1 MSRSALSGATVGLC
15 IGGAESLRPS
25 LTPRDTLHQGLVT
38 GLMASSGALLGAG
51 LGGLVG
57 RVTGPRSQGVWLPT
71 VTAGAAV
78 VGAVLQGRRHLSA
91 QADAHEEWGEI
102 DGRPAVGAVVGGAVA
117 AGLAA
122 GAVLGGSELI
132 SSSAE
137 VSRRLP
143 GPTPLW
149 SAGIAGA
156 AVAGT
161 VMLGR
166 MTLARVLNGLA
177 KSGATA
183 DAALVDQTTD
193 PYVSGNASSA
203 VPYDT
208 LSREGRRFVAW
219 RVTRDEMLTDSGE
232 RAQQPIRVFVGVQT
246 APGISERVELAIAE
260 LDRLDAWSK
269 SYILAVSPAGTGYA
283 NSVPV
288 EALELLTDG
297 DCASVSVQYGLLPS
311 MFSLNKVPTA
321 AQTFRSLIERIHQR
335 IAQTHSN
342 AQLLLYGE
350 SLGADAAQKA
360 LQLPP
365 DLVDLDSAHV
375 AEIDRALFVG
385 TPGGKSLRDDLL
397 HHPRTV
403 HVDRWQALPDPLP
416 TDVQLWFLEHQA
428 DPVTRFD
435 RTLIWN
441 RPPWLAGDPR
451 GRNIPDDMAW
461 VPLGTWQQVLL
472 DVAYATQS
480 QSGVFRSVGHD
491 YRADLAPL
499 VAAAFVPERM
509 DRVPEVQRVLAD
521 REIARDRRL
530 TEAQEAAANSAG

>member
-1 MSRSALSGATVGLC
+1 M
-15 IGGAESLRPS
+15 
-25 LTPRDTLHQGLVT
+25 
-38 GLMASSGALLGAG
+38 
-51 LGGLVG
+51 
-57 RVTGPRSQGVWLPT
+57 LPE
-71 VTAGAAV
+71 AGAA
-78 VGAVLQGRRHLSA
+78 A
-91 QADAHEEWGEI
+91 QE
-102 DGRPAVGAVVGGAVA
+102 PV
-117 AGLAA
+117 
-122 GAVLGGSELI
+122 
-132 SSSAE
+132 
-137 VSRRLP
+137 
-143 GPTPLW
+143 
-149 SAGIAGA
+149 
-156 AVAGT
+156 
-161 VMLGR
+161 
-166 MTLARVLNGLA
+166 
-177 KSGATA
+177 
-183 DAALVDQTTD
+183 
-193 PYVSGNASSA
+193 
-203 VPYDT
+203 
-208 LSREGRRFVAW
+208 
-219 RVTRDEMLTDSGE
+219 
-232 RAQQPIRVFVGVQT
+232 RVFVGVQT
-246 APGISERVELAIAE
+246 AAGISERVDVAIAE
-260 LDRLDAWSK
+260 LDRLDAWTK
-269 SYILAVSPAGTGYA
+269 SAILAVSPAGTGYA

-311 MFSLNKVPTA
+311 MFSLNKVEIA
-321 AQTFRSLIERIHQR
+321 AQTFRSLIEHIHQR
-335 IAQTHSN
+335 IEQHGRGTR
-342 AQLLLYGE
+342 LFLYGE

-360 LQLPP
+360 LQLSP
-365 DLVDLDSAHV
+365 DLVSVADARV
-375 AEIDRALFVG
+375 AEVDRALFVG

-509 DRVPEVQRVLAD
+509 NRVPEVQRVLAE

-530 TEAQEAAANSAG
+530 TEAQEAAQG